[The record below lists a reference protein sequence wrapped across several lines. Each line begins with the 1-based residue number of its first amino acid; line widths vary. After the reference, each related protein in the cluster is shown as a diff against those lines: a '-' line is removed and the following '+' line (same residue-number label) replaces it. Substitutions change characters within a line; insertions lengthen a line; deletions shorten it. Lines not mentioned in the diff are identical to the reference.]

1 MIPHPQKKQ
10 WKATYHKVYAL
21 GLRLIMNEE
30 MKFGELTSQEL
41 NIGDIVEW
49 SNWNDVNNN
58 WDVKYGIITDVT
70 NEIKAGRFVSVSKV
84 IPINGPNAE
93 MEFFTLS
100 LKVVSHSKREEL
112 ENEAQS

>member
-1 MIPHPQKKQ
+1 
-10 WKATYHKVYAL
+10 
-21 GLRLIMNEE
+21 MNEE
-30 MKFGELTSQEL
+30 MKFGELTSEEL

-49 SNWNDVNNN
+49 SNWNDSNSN

-70 NEIKAGRFVSVSKV
+70 NEIKAGRLVSVSRV
-84 IPINGPNAE
+84 IPINGPKTE

-112 ENEAQS
+112 ENEVQS

>member
-1 MIPHPQKKQ
+1 
-10 WKATYHKVYAL
+10 
-21 GLRLIMNEE
+21 MNEE
-30 MKFGELTSQEL
+30 MKFGELSSEEL

-49 SNWNDVNNN
+49 SNWNDADSA
-58 WDVKYGIITDVT
+58 WDIKYGIITDVT
-70 NEIKAGRFVSVSKV
+70 NEIKAGRLVSVSKV
-84 IPINGPNAE
+84 IPLNGPTAE